1 MSNFHAVEE
10 YYSYDLFHSF
20 FDAAKNRIVDNEK
33 FVPFTA
39 STSPRCTK

>member
-1 MSNFHAVEE
+1 MSNFHAAEE
-10 YYSYDLFHSF
+10 YYNCDLFHSF
-20 FDAAKNRIVDNEK
+20 FDADEKRIVNDEK